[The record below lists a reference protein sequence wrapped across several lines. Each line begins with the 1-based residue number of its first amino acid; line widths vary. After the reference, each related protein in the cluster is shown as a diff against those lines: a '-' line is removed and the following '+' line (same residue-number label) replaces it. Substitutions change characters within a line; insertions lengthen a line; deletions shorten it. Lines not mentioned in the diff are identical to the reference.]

1 MEVAD
6 GADVAA
12 AAKTEK
18 VDADDVEMKAAADA
32 DKEVRRIPSRIDEF

>member
-6 GADVAA
+6 GADVA